1 MKRLERLPWRGFM
14 PFAVTPWHR
23 RGDFDTARTRR
34 TVHMCELCMRVA
46 SLLAEKKMPT
56 SMKVRVEK
64 LSQGVVPW
72 AGASPL

>member
-1 MKRLERLPWRGFM
+1 
-14 PFAVTPWHR
+14 
-23 RGDFDTARTRR
+23 
-34 TVHMCELCMRVA
+34 MCELCMRVA